1 MTTPQGGGWL
11 KVSPGTGTAGDGH
24 HPDHFSGSDRPEPG
38 TYNGSV
44 AVTAAGA
51 TQSVA
56 VTYTVNSS
64 GTGGGATRVLP
75 QFAFGGGWYSALYF
89 TNTTGSAVSFT
100 VTFTGDNGQ
109 PLSVPALGG
118 STVTVN
124 LAPRGTAIVEAP
136 NSGSLSQGYVSVA
149 LPGGVT
155 GYGVFRQSLQG
166 LPDQEA
172 VVPLSGTTA
181 TTSTLIFDDSNG
193 KETAVA
199 VVNLSS
205 FDTVVTAVAR
215 DNQGNNLEA
224 ARLPFQPGRRKPWLS
239 EPSRVCRGVVGNM
252 GSVDLTVNS
261 GNLFCPVPGHPLQR
275 PGIHIDSHHGSVSI
289 SR

>member
-1 MTTPQGGGWL
+1 
-11 KVSPGTGTAGDGH
+11 
-24 HPDHFSGSDRPEPG
+24 
-38 TYNGSV
+38 
-44 AVTAAGA
+44 
-51 TQSVA
+51 
-56 VTYTVNSS
+56 
-64 GTGGGATRVLP
+64 
-75 QFAFGGGWYSALYF
+75 
-89 TNTTGSAVSFT
+89 
-100 VTFTGDNGQ
+100 
-109 PLSVPALGG
+109 
-118 STVTVN
+118 VN

-181 TTSTLIFDDSNG
+181 TTSTLIFDDTQG

-205 FDTVVTAVAR
+205 FDIVVTAVAR
-215 DNQGNNLEA
+215 DNQGNNLGSGTISIP
-224 ARLPFQPGRRKPWLS
+224 ARQKKAVSLRTIQGLS
-239 EPSRVCRGVVGNM
+239 SVVGNM

-261 GNLFCPVPGHPLQR
+261 GNLAALGIRFNGPAFTSVPTTDR
-275 PGIHIDSHHGSVSI
+275 
-289 SR
+289 

>member
-1 MTTPQGGGWL
+1 MGNL
-11 KVSPGTGTAGDGH
+11 
-24 HPDHFSGSDRPEPG
+24 
-38 TYNGSV
+38 
-44 AVTAAGA
+44 
-51 TQSVA
+51 
-56 VTYTVNSS
+56 
-64 GTGGGATRVLP
+64 
-75 QFAFGGGWYSALYF
+75 ALYF

-100 VTFTGDNGQ
+100 VTFTGDKPQ

-181 TTSTLIFDDSNG
+181 TTSTLIFDDAKG

-215 DNQGNNLEA
+215 DSQGNNLGA
-224 ARLPFQPGRRKPWLS
+224 ARLPFQPGRRKPCLS
-239 EPSRVCRGVVGNM
+239 EPSRVCRAWSAIWV
-252 GSVDLTVNS
+252 
-261 GNLFCPVPGHPLQR
+261 R
-275 PGIHIDSHHGSVSI
+275 
-289 SR
+289 